1 MCFGVMKVYFFASTL
16 RDEKMAPLVDDSR
29 YPGQGRSQ
37 PEDLTLR
44 FERDAL
50 PLLDELYRA
59 AHR

>member
-1 MCFGVMKVYFFASTL
+1 MKVYFFASTL